1 MNSEKKA
8 QEIVS
13 VILKTLQRED
23 DPITSLLE
31 IYIKAELESYH
42 KNNLP
47 KAPDHGLR

>member
-1 MNSEKKA
+1 MDSEKKA

-13 VILKTLQRED
+13 IVLKALQRED
-23 DPITSLLE
+23 DPMTTLLE

-47 KAPDHGLR
+47 IGLQ